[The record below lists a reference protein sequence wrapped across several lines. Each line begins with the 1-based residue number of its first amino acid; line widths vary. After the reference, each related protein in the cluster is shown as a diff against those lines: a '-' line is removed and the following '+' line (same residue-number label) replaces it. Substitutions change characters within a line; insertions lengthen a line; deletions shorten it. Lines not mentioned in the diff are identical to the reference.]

1 MADYRLP
8 NGFIVKG
15 IPDDTNKY
23 TIYTRA
29 LDERWM
35 TPEDIGQ
42 DSYDPTEGM
51 TGMEKF
57 KSGIGQGMTHV
68 ARSLGNLAGLISE
81 EDMDE
86 ALALDSSLLQT
97 GAGLAGSITGQV
109 AATLPIGGGVGA
121 AAKGLTAARSASM
134 VGRGANMLGKALAS
148 PVGRGTVEG
157 GLTGAILAEHD
168 DRAYMGGF
176 GAGLGGSFGG
186 LGKAMGYAWRN
197 FKLPWVNLSKEASK
211 HMETTGG
218 GFIPLSHSLPEGG
231 IMKMFYESVLGN
243 MPGATGKIRGQFR
256 NALDDFRRVA
266 SEMTHPPT
274 AQVYDDA
281 LQRMVPLEFAPG
293 TPMTTI
299 FKQLDDYWDNAFD
312 AAKRADVD
320 VGAWRLPATVQSTVD
335 DLSGG
340 MFPQL
345 SGKVKGG
352 QLLDLRNGLNRV
364 MADLDPTQPLNQSIR
379 GQYKAVIKQIDEMM
393 ERSLPRDIWDDLAAK
408 RPYYKS
414 YLDLTKAAQKAGKE
428 GFEASPAQLAGT
440 TAQRGGKAARIGEG
454 TELQQ
459 VSQTAYKVLPD
470 FPSRPGIYQLVAA
483 LGLGSSMIGFIAG
496 TGVPAL
502 AVGGMYALG
511 KVMSS
516 KAFQKAI
523 TGQHGWAAKA
533 DALAKGLRAAGYS
546 GRQIAVILAAETRR
560 QNNATGR

>member
-1 MADYRLP
+1 MADYKLP

-15 IPDDTNKY
+15 IPDGTNKY

-29 LDERWM
+29 LDEGWM
-35 TPEDIGQ
+35 RPEDIGQ
-42 DSYDPTEGM
+42 ESSDPTEGM

-57 KSGIGQGMTHV
+57 RAGIGQGMTHV
-68 ARSLGNLAGLISE
+68 ARSLGNLGGLISD
-81 EDMDE
+81 EDMEE
-86 ALALDSSLLQT
+86 ALALDSSLLET

-109 AATLPIGGGVGA
+109 AGTLPIGGAVGGA
-121 AAKGLTAARSASM
+121 AKVLTAARGASM
-134 VGRGANMLGKALAS
+134 AGRGANILGKALAS
-148 PVGRGTVEG
+148 PVGRGAVEG
-157 GLTGAILAEHD
+157 GLTGAVLAEHD

-176 GAGLGGSFGG
+176 GTGLGGGFGG

-218 GFIPLSHSLPEGG
+218 GFIPLSHSLPQGG
-231 IMKMFYESVLGN
+231 LIKQFYEAVLAN
-243 MPGATGKIRGQFR
+243 FPGAGAKIRGQYA

-266 SEMTHPPT
+266 AEMTHPPT

-281 LQRMVPLEFAPG
+281 LQRMVPLEFTPG
-293 TPMTTI
+293 QPMQSI

-320 VGAWRLPATVQSTVD
+320 VGNFRLPATVQSTVD

-352 QLLDLRNGLNRV
+352 QLLELRNGLNRI
-364 MADLDPTQPLNQSIR
+364 MSDLDPTQPLNQSIR
-379 GQYKAVIKQIDEMM
+379 GQYKAVVKQIDDMM
-393 ERSLPRDIWDDLAAK
+393 ERSLPKDIWDDLAAK
-408 RPYYKS
+408 RPYYKN

-428 GFEASPAQLAGT
+428 GFEANPAQLAST

-459 VSQTAYKVLPD
+459 ASQTAHKVLPP
-470 FPSRPGIYQLVAA
+470 FPSREGIYQLVAA

-496 TGVPAL
+496 TGVPAI
-502 AVGGMYALG
+502 AVGGAYALG
-511 KVMSS
+511 RVMSS
-516 KAFQKAI
+516 KGFQRAI
-523 TGQHGWAAKA
+523 SGQHGWAAKA
-533 DALAKGLRAAGYS
+533 DALSKGLRAAGYS

-560 QNNATGR
+560 QNNAT

>member
-1 MADYRLP
+1 MADYKLP

-15 IPDDTNKY
+15 IPDGTNKY

-29 LDERWM
+29 LDEGWM
-35 TPEDIGQ
+35 RPEDIGQ
-42 DSYDPTEGM
+42 ESSDPTEGM

-57 KSGIGQGMTHV
+57 RAGIGQGMTHV
-68 ARSLGNLAGLISE
+68 GRSLGNLAGLISDD
-81 EDMDE
+81 DMDE

-109 AATLPIGGGVGA
+109 AATLPMGGAVGGA
-121 AAKGLTAARSASM
+121 AKVLTAARGASM
-134 VGRGANMLGKALAS
+134 AGRGANILGKALAS
-148 PVGRGTVEG
+148 PVGRGAVEG
-157 GLTGAILAEHD
+157 GLTGAVLAEHD

-176 GAGLGGSFGG
+176 GTGLGGAMGG

-197 FKLPWVNLSKEASK
+197 FKLPWVNLSKEAGK

-231 IMKMFYESVLGN
+231 ILKQFYESVLAN
-243 MPGATGKIRGQFR
+243 FPGAAKRIRGQHG

-266 SEMTHPPT
+266 AEMTHPPT

-293 TPMTTI
+293 QPMQSI
-299 FKQLDDYWDNAFD
+299 FKQLDDYWDDAFS

-320 VGAWRLPATVQSTVD
+320 VGNFRLPATVQSTVD
-335 DLSGG
+335 DMSGG

-345 SGKVKGG
+345 SGRVKGG
-352 QLLDLRNGLNRV
+352 QLLDLRTGLNRI
-364 MADLDPTQPLNQSIR
+364 MSDLDPTQPLNQSIR
-379 GQYKAVIKQIDEMM
+379 GQYKAVIKQIDDMM
-393 ERSLPRDIWDDLAAK
+393 ERSLPKDVWDDLAAK
-408 RPYYKS
+408 RPYYKN

-428 GFEASPAQLAGT
+428 GFEATPAQLAST
-440 TAQRGGKAARIGEG
+440 TAQRGGKAAMTGEG
-454 TELQQ
+454 TALQQ
-459 VSQTAYKVLPD
+459 ASQTAYKVLPD

-483 LGLGSSMIGFIAG
+483 LGLGSSMVGFIAG

-502 AVGGMYALG
+502 AVGGAYALSR
-511 KVMSS
+511 VMAS
-516 KAFQKAI
+516 KGFQKAI
-523 TGQHGWAAKA
+523 SGQHGWAVKA

-546 GRQIAVILAAETRR
+546 GRQIAVILSAETRR
-560 QNNATGR
+560 QNNAT